1 MSLRS
6 YQFAELSGILLVLA
20 SAGTQMFYLEPLQ
33 RQIEW
38 NKVAFIQQQNGQI
51 LASTI
56 FDNRIALLKAGNA
69 APEDV
74 EAAEQAKVELKQRY
88 ASADANVAN
97 LVIEKEPMENLWQMI
112 VLALFGLGTVLTGY
126 GRLRELLMSRKPGD

>member
-1 MSLRS
+1 M
-6 YQFAELSGILLVLA
+6 
-20 SAGTQMFYLEPLQ
+20 
-33 RQIEW
+33 
-38 NKVAFIQQQNGQI
+38 
-51 LASTI
+51 
-56 FDNRIALLKAGNA
+56 
-69 APEDV
+69 
-74 EAAEQAKVELKQRY
+74 KQRY

>member
-51 LASTI
+51 SHQPYST
-56 FDNRIALLKAGNA
+56 
-69 APEDV
+69 
-74 EAAEQAKVELKQRY
+74 
-88 ASADANVAN
+88 
-97 LVIEKEPMENLWQMI
+97 
-112 VLALFGLGTVLTGY
+112 TVSHY
-126 GRLRELLMSRKPGD
+126 